1 MSHHR
6 RTRQGVPWTGI
17 ASRIISLI
25 TPATAIGALIFTG
38 LSLNATRDQ
47 IAIAQQG
54 QYTDRYSRAIEQLGR
69 QGPDQLQIRLGGI
82 YALERLA
89 RDSPRD
95 QSTII
100 EVLTTFV
107 RTSTHPKALEPSG
120 PNCPDIPPTPDIQA
134 ALTVLGRRVTVHD
147 GDAIINLDNLCLT
160 GANLEA
166 ANLSKAILN
175 GTDLRKAI
183 FVGAH
188 LEDTQFIQAD
198 LSGAQL
204 WNADLSGARLESAN
218 LTDADLMDSKLVG
231 ADLSW
236 ITINGNTNFIG
247 VDLSGAYLEHAPIP
261 R

>member
-6 RTRQGVPWTGI
+6 GTRQGEPRTGI

-47 IAIAQQG
+47 IAIAQQS

-69 QGPDQLQIRLGGI
+69 QGSDQLQIRLGGI

-95 QSTII
+95 QPTII

-107 RTSTHPKALEPSG
+107 RTSTPPKALEPGG
-120 PNCPDIPPTPDIQA
+120 PKCPDAPPTPDIQA

-147 GDAIINLDNLCLT
+147 DDAIINLNNLCLN

-166 ANLSKAILN
+166 ANLNKAMLN
-175 GTDLRKAI
+175 DAHLRKAN

-188 LEDTQFIQAD
+188 LNDAQFIHAD

-204 WNADLSGARLESAN
+204 WNAHLNAAHLQYAILPDADLSGSE
-218 LTDADLMDSKLVG
+218 LVG

-236 ITINGNTNFIG
+236 ITVNGNTNFIEA
-247 VDLSGAYLEHAPIP
+247 DLADANLEYAPIQ